1 MKKQIL
7 EEGKS
12 YTFSDYF
19 ELSNPTKEIVA
30 EFGYQF
36 RLERIDLPEH
46 PFDGSLEKLKNTFY
60 KKMPHISLNSETA
73 KREMLVAPVLLELL
87 DFIEIDIDIE
97 YPLNVS
103 NHLKGNIDY
112 FIRSSGS
119 LVVIEA
125 KKADMERGFSQL
137 AVEMI
142 AVDKYIEETDA
153 PIYGAVT
160 VGDLWRFG
168 VLDRKEKLILKDI
181 DSYRVP
187 SDLEELFSVFV
198 GILRP
203 Q

>member
-1 MKKQIL
+1 
-7 EEGKS
+7 
-12 YTFSDYF
+12 
-19 ELSNPTKEIVA
+19 
-30 EFGYQF
+30 
-36 RLERIDLPEH
+36 
-46 PFDGSLEKLKNTFY
+46 
-60 KKMPHISLNSETA
+60 
-73 KREMLVAPVLLELL
+73 
-87 DFIEIDIDIE
+87 
-97 YPLNVS
+97 
-103 NHLKGNIDY
+103 
-112 FIRSSGS
+112 
-119 LVVIEA
+119 VVIEA

>member
-30 EFGYQF
+30 EFGYQL

-46 PFDGSLEKLKNTFY
+46 SFDGSLEKLKNTFY

-103 NHLKGNIDY
+103 NYLKGNIDY

-153 PIYGAVT
+153 PIYGAIT

-187 SDLEELFSVFV
+187 SDLEELFSVFM

>member
-30 EFGYQF
+30 EFGYQL
-36 RLERIDLPEH
+36 RLERIDLPEY

-103 NHLKGNIDY
+103 NYLKGNIDY